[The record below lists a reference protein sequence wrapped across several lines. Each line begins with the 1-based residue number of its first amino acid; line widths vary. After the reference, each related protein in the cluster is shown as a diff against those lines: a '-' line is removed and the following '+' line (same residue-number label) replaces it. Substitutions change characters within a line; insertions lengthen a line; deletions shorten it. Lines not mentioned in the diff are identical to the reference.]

1 MNEEEQFHGQI
12 DKVSKQNGDR
22 DLQQMFC
29 LKIPAENGKLNQ
41 NQKQT
46 EGDCELP

>member
-29 LKIPAENGKLNQ
+29 LKIPGGEWQAES
-41 NQKQT
+41 
-46 EGDCELP
+46 ESEAD